1 MIESSAAE
9 VVEGHDLE
17 VVSELGGDE
26 RWSWPTLELCPT
38 VRLHGA
44 PLVVGG
50 CMYPGT
56 TPDMTVGDAGS
67 GETPGKCRRSEKAR
81 SQRPTNRVRRV
92 GLNLCRAERRRI
104 YDIVGS

>member
-50 CMYPGT
+50 CMFPGT

-67 GETPGKCRRSEKAR
+67 GETPGKCRRSEKGPKPA
-81 SQRPTNRVRRV
+81 SDEPRPSGRPKP
-92 GLNLCRAERRRI
+92 LSC
-104 YDIVGS
+104 